1 MCVPTDKSNLEHN
14 SFLKYPFE
22 SSKPNCSKVFIISI
36 LWKCNVKCIIDFLLY
51 IYIYIIKKLHSLIDE
66 EGIC

>member
-1 MCVPTDKSNLEHN
+1 MCVRTDKSNLEHN

-22 SSKPNCSKVFIISI
+22 SCKPNCSKVFIISI